1 MAAGRG
7 ESEATRMVSSGE
19 RAVKQA
25 AESRPMRLLG
35 RVGLATY
42 GVVHL
47 LIAYLAVRVA
57 TGNAEGKTD
66 KTGALQTLAGT
77 AGGVWPLWIVSVGL
91 AALAL
96 WQLSE
101 AALGHRRFQ
110 GGRPAARR
118 AVNVGEAVLFGYL
131 AYGAGRIA
139 AGGKSPSDADQSS
152 LVAKVL
158 AQPYGKWLVAV
169 AGIAVLVGAVLLAHH
184 GITRAFTRELDLS
197 PAAPATR
204 DAAVR
209 LGQVGYTAL
218 GGVYGIAGLLV
229 VVAALRSDPS
239 RATGLDLALRT
250 LAAQQYGPYLLLLM
264 AAGLAAFGVYALFDA
279 RYRAE

>member
-1 MAAGRG
+1 
-7 ESEATRMVSSGE
+7 MVSSGE

-25 AESRPMRLLG
+25 AESGPMRLLG

-57 TGNAEGKTD
+57 TGGGADKTD
-66 KTGALQTLAGT
+66 KTGALKAVAGT
-77 AGGVWPLWIVSVGL
+77 AGGVWPLWIVSIGM
-91 AALAL
+91 AALAV

-101 AALGHRRFQ
+101 AVLGNRRLR
-110 GGRPAARR
+110 GGRLAARR
-118 AVNVGEAVLFGYL
+118 AVNVGEAVLFAYL
-131 AYGAGRIA
+131 AFSAGSIA
-139 AGGKSPSDADQSS
+139 ADGKGPSDSDQSS

-158 AQPYGKWLVAV
+158 AQPYGKWMVAV
-169 AGIAVLVGAVLLAHH
+169 AGIAIVVGAALLAHH
-184 GITRAFTRELDLS
+184 GITKAFLRELDLGGAP
-197 PAAPATR
+197 PAAR
-204 DAAVR
+204 DAAER

-239 RATGLDLALRT
+239 KATGLDLALKT
-250 LAAQQYGPYLLLLM
+250 LAAQPYGPYLLLLM

-279 RYRAE
+279 RYRSE